1 MYFVKQVDVM
11 NATTYDKTENKCVN
25 WYRLIQ

>member
-11 NATTYDKTENKCVN
+11 NATTYDKTDYKIVN